1 MTVWQTTRHEYI
13 GFIIVNPAEKVIIL
27 LLSAKLK
34 IHSHLRFTKYL
45 F

>member
-13 GFIIVNPAEKVIIL
+13 GIIVNPSEKVIIL
-27 LLSAKLK
+27 LLSVKLK